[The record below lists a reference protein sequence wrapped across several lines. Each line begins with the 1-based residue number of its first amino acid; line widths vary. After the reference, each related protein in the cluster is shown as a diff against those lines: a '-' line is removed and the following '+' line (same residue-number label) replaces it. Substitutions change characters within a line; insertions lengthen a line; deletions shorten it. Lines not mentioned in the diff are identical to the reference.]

1 VLAIPADTDRKRTC
15 STAIYDYGERMSY
28 LGSKAASGVY
38 QKIIAEMPPHDTYIE
53 THLGGGAIMLRK
65 PPARHNIGIDK
76 DGDALTNFIEREGYG
91 QIPNLQL
98 VNCDAVDMLERFF
111 LYPPAAGNRVLLYVD
126 PPYLHETRT
135 SNARYR
141 CEYQIADHVR
151 LLTLLK
157 SLPPEIRIMLSGY
170 PSQLYDDLLSDWRS
184 ITFQAMTRGGV
195 RTEQLWMNFLPGEKF
210 TTAFAGT
217 DYIDR
222 QRIKRK
228 VQRWKRKFQALP
240 AIEQKAIMEALS
252 GTDNQQQQ

>member
-1 VLAIPADTDRKRTC
+1 
-15 STAIYDYGERMSY
+15 MSY

-53 THLGGGAIMLRK
+53 THLGGGDIMLRK
-65 PPARHNIGIDK
+65 PPARYNIGIDK
-76 DGDALTNFIEREGYG
+76 DEEALTNFMECAEYKPL
-91 QIPNLQL
+91 PNLEL
-98 VNCDAVDMLERFF
+98 INRDAVDVLASFIQ
-111 LYPPAAGNRVLLYVD
+111 YPPAAGNRVLLYVD
-126 PPYLHETRT
+126 PPYLPETRT

-141 CEYQIADHVR
+141 CEYQVADHVR
-151 LLTLLK
+151 LITCLK
-157 SLPPEIRIMLSGY
+157 SLPRSISIMLSGY
-170 PSQLYDDLLSDWRS
+170 PSKLYDDLLPGWRS

-195 RTEQLWMNFLPGEKF
+195 RTEQLWMNFPPGEKF